1 MPHEFSENERDPE
14 TQTSAARGMGPP
26 RKGIGAD
33 VLDPPGEVPVPG
45 LFRHPRIFIWLGILL
60 LLGSIVALVMTS
72 LLRR

>member
-26 RKGIGAD
+26 RKEIGTD

-45 LFRHPRIFIWLGILL
+45 VFRRPGVFIWLAI
-60 LLGSIVALVMTS
+60 S
-72 LLRR
+72 

>member
-1 MPHEFSENERDPE
+1 MPHEFSENERYPE

-33 VLDPPGEVPVPG
+33 VLDPPGEVPG
-45 LFRHPRIFIWLGILL
+45 LFRHPRMFIWLGILL
-60 LLGSIVALVMTS
+60 LVGSIVALVITS

>member
-1 MPHEFSENERDPE
+1 MPHEFSENERYPE

-33 VLDPPGEVPVPG
+33 VLDPPGEVPIPG
-45 LFRHPRIFIWLGILL
+45 LSWHPRIFIWLGIVLL
-60 LLGSIVALVMTS
+60 VGSIVALVITS